1 MSEPQVIDPSSLY
14 SMFQNGQKVCLID
27 VRTPAEYREAHV
39 EFAECLPLDKL
50 TSEAIQKKGVNRS
63 PLYVICKSGSRA
75 RNACMKLIEN
85 GIENVAMLDGGTDAW
100 ISAGLPVV
108 RGEKKAMPIERQVRL
123 IIGIIIMIGSLLT
136 AFVHPFYIGIP
147 LFMSAGLIFSAI
159 TDFCGFA
166 LILGKCPWNR

>member
-1 MSEPQVIDPSSLY
+1 MTEPQVIEPSSLY

-39 EFAECLPLDKL
+39 GFAECLPLDKL
-50 TSEAIQKKGVNRS
+50 TPEAIQEKGANCS
-63 PLYVICKSGSRA
+63 PLYIICKSGSRA

-108 RGEKKAMPIERQVRL
+108 RGKKAMSMDRQVRL
-123 IIGIIIMIGSLLT
+123 VVGTIVMTGSLLT
-136 AFVHPFYIGIP
+136 IFVHPYLIGIP
-147 LFMSAGLIFSAI
+147 IFMSAGLIFSAV
-159 TDFCGFA
+159 TDFCGLA

>member
-1 MSEPQVIDPSSLY
+1 MSEPQIIDPSSLY
-14 SMFQNGQKVCLID
+14 SLFKNGQKICLID

-39 EFAECLPLDKL
+39 GFAESLPLDTLSPDVIK
-50 TSEAIQKKGVNRS
+50 EQGAKCS

-75 RNACMKLIEN
+75 RNACMKMIEN

-108 RGEKKAMPIERQVRL
+108 RGKKAMSMDRQVRL
-123 IIGIIIMIGSLLT
+123 TVGTIVMAGSLLT
-136 AFVHPFYIGIP
+136 IFVHPYFIGVP

-159 TDFCGFA
+159 TDFCGLA
-166 LILGKCPWNR
+166 LILGKCPWNK